1 MKQKDPVED
10 LVVAIRE
17 ETASALGRAGKKLK
31 NAVAALAVFDQIGEQ
46 PEKRAQRESLLGAA
60 ADALYSYVIQKELM
74 GAANNDLINKIFGTT
89 PEMWRL
95 MGVAH
100 PSWRVDKRG

>member
-1 MKQKDPVED
+1 MKQKDPVQD

-17 ETASALGRAGKKLK
+17 ETAGALGRAGKKLTSS
-31 NAVAALAVFDQIGEQ
+31 VAALASFDQSHAQ
-46 PEKRAQRESLLGAA
+46 PGRHAQREHLLREA

-74 GAANNDLINKIFGTT
+74 GAANNDLINKTFGVT

-100 PSWRVDKRG
+100 PSWRVDKRD

>member
-1 MKQKDPVED
+1 MKPKDPVED

-17 ETASALGRAGKKLK
+17 ETAGALGRAGKKLG
-31 NAVAALAVFDQIGEQ
+31 NAVAALAAFDQAGGQ
-46 PEKRAQRESLLGAA
+46 PEQRGQRELLLRDA

-74 GAANNDLINKIFGTT
+74 GAANNDLINKTFGTT

-100 PSWRVDKRG
+100 PSWRVDRRD